1 MTKPV
6 GAPIKMRLSAR
17 YLFAFVLILL
27 TVTVAVTAQERRM
40 VLSGDVLSPS
50 YEGWWPNDDGTFKLF
65 FGYMNSNWEEEFD
78 IDIGQRNYFSVV
90 EPEAL
95 DDISLDGYDF
105 SQADQGQPTHFY
117 PRRNPFLFTVDVP
130 ADFGDKE
137 LVWTLQGR
145 NSDRR

>member
-6 GAPIKMRLSAR
+6 GAPIKMRFSTR
-17 YLFAFVLILL
+17 YPFAFVLILL
-27 TVTVAVTAQERRM
+27 AVTVAVTAQERRM

-90 EPEAL
+90 
-95 DDISLDGYDF
+95 
-105 SQADQGQPTHFY
+105 
-117 PRRNPFLFTVDVP
+117 
-130 ADFGDKE
+130 
-137 LVWTLQGR
+137 
-145 NSDRR
+145 